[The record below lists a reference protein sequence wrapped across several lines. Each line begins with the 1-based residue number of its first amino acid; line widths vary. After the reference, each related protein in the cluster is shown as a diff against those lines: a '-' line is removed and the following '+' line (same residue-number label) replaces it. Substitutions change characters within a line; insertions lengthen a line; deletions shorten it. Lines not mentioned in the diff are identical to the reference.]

1 MRAGGA
7 ELKNQT
13 ENEKEEKSYKVQPEL
28 KQKIIVMLIAAVLL
42 AAAIH
47 IGEIGQMLSYVM
59 GLIMPILIGAGIA
72 FVMNVP
78 MRGFEKIFRK
88 LSQRIE
94 KKKGKGISEG
104 KILLFSMWLTLIS
117 LILVIVLVITRVVPE
132 IVKSLVSLY
141 RVIEDAIPEIADYLE
156 KNIDPKWIDVEWIA
170 QRLTNLFN
178 ENNISRV
185 IVKLSNG
192 AYDVL
197 GMVFTF
203 ATTTIGTIMSVT
215 ISLIVALYMLLSK
228 KKLADQ
234 TQKVL
239 YAFLKEPAADKIC
252 HVGKLINDTY
262 AKFLSGQC
270 VEAFII
276 AILLFIAFT
285 VFQLPYA
292 SLVGVLAGVLSFIPY
307 IGSWTACAIGAL
319 LILIIDPWKA
329 LLSIVVYQVVQFLEG
344 QLIYPRVVGNSVGLP
359 PLYTLL
365 AAILGGK
372 LFGIVGIIFFIPF
385 VAVIYALVKEAT
397 AKRLK
402 EKKIDI

>member
-1 MRAGGA
+1 M
-7 ELKNQT
+7 KNQT
-13 ENEKEEKSYKVQPEL
+13 ENEKEEKNFKVQPEL

-88 LSQRIE
+88 LSHRIE

-170 QRLTNLFN
+170 QKLTNLFN

-329 LLSIVVYQVVQFLEG
+329 VLSVVVYQIVQFLEG

-385 VAVIYALVKEAT
+385 VAVIYALVKETT
-397 AKRLK
+397 ARRLK
-402 EKKIDI
+402 EKKINI

>member
-1 MRAGGA
+1 
-7 ELKNQT
+7 
-13 ENEKEEKSYKVQPEL
+13 
-28 KQKIIVMLIAAVLL
+28 MLIAAVLL

-88 LSQRIE
+88 LSHRIE

-170 QRLTNLFN
+170 QKLTNLFN

-329 LLSIVVYQVVQFLEG
+329 VLSVVVYQIVQFLEG

-385 VAVIYALVKEAT
+385 VAVIYALVKETT
-397 AKRLK
+397 ARRLK
-402 EKKIDI
+402 EKKINI